1 MDFRRFGLFAAAA
14 LLMQPQPAS
23 ADPEA
28 VGDVLGLAL
37 PATAYALTF
46 TRDDQDGRRQFYESF
61 GATIGTTWL
70 LKNTV
75 HKERPDGSSD
85 QSFPS
90 GHSAAAFEAASF
102 IHRRY
107 GIAAWPGYALAT
119 YTAWSRVEANKHDT
133 ADVLAGAALGIGSTF
148 LFVNRRDVAVS
159 AGPERDGFA
168 ISMTVGLR

>member
-1 MDFRRFGLFAAAA
+1 MGSRWFGVVSAMVLCAQA
-14 LLMQPQPAS
+14 LPAR

-28 VGDVLGLAL
+28 VGDVLGVAL

-46 TRDDQDGRRQFYESF
+46 THDDREGRKQFYESF
-61 GATIGTTWL
+61 GATVGATWL

-75 HKERPDGSSD
+75 HKERPDGSND

-90 GHSAAAFEAASF
+90 GHSAAAFQAASF
-102 IHRRY
+102 VHRRY
-107 GIAAWPGYALAT
+107 GIPAWPGYVLAT

-148 LFVNRRDVAVS
+148 LFVERRDVKVS
-159 AGPERDGFA
+159 AGPEPGGFA
-168 ISMTVGLR
+168 IAIAVSLR

>member
-1 MDFRRFGLFAAAA
+1 MGSRWLGVVSAMA
-14 LLMQPQPAS
+14 LSAQVLPAR
-23 ADPEA
+23 ADKEA
-28 VGDVLGLAL
+28 VGDVLGVAL

-46 TRDDQDGRRQFYESF
+46 RHDDREGRKQFYESF
-61 GATIGTTWL
+61 GATVGATWL

-75 HKERPDGSSD
+75 HKERPDGSND

-90 GHSAAAFEAASF
+90 GHSAAAFQAASF

-107 GIAAWPGYALAT
+107 GIPAWPGYVLAT

-148 LFVNRRDVAVS
+148 LFVDRHDVKLS
-159 AGPERDGFA
+159 AGPEPGGVA
-168 ISMTVGLR
+168 IAITVSLR